1 MASIESIQGAV
12 CIICGV
18 ALILL
23 EIGYLITGTEKG
35 GKLWNDFSDGRYYKP
50 WGNTWGSLA
59 RPVVINPSRREM
71 TELSEAKALSQRAAY
86 SDMFGFQHTM
96 NGISHT
102 EQETSLL
109 RTRLYSRLLQVRGPT
124 NLKVI
129 YPTLQKQL
137 ETVLLQQLE
146 KGKLNADGSLS
157 IRLAP
162 TIRTMSSR
170 LMAQLF
176 FGENAA
182 TDETFA
188 ESLLAY
194 SADMV
199 RCMAV
204 FQFFPR
210 YLTKHV
216 HKLITRNGR
225 AMHFLQNR
233 FKKMMAGN
241 DGEMHNT
248 ILRDMV
254 ELTREQNSQYWTV
267 GVISQSLLGIWFAA
281 SHQPWMNLD
290 FVLLELAQR
299 PEWQAQLREEIGDH
313 SRLDYQALV
322 QLPYL
327 DSFIKETVRMNP
339 LDNYAIRRKALQNYH
354 FANGGWLIR
363 TGVVACV
370 SAIDI
375 LRNKDVYPN
384 PDEWDGNRFVTT
396 TSPVQGSK
404 FSDVSEHFPTWG
416 FGALACPGRFHA
428 ALVMKIIL
436 AHIVSHYELTLESK
450 GRTKFMWESFTL
462 PYDSTRVSLKK
473 ID

>member
-1 MASIESIQGAV
+1 MAIIESIQTAV

-18 ALILL
+18 ALVLL
-23 EIGYLITGTEKG
+23 EVGYLITGTEKG
-35 GKLWNDFSDGRYYKP
+35 GKLWDDFTNGKYYKP

-59 RPVVINPSRREM
+59 RPVVINPSKRAM
-71 TELSEAKALSQRAAY
+71 TELSEAKALSQRAVYA
-86 SDMFGFQHTM
+86 DIFGFQHTM
-96 NGISHT
+96 NGISRT
-102 EQETSLL
+102 EQENNLL
-109 RTRLYSRLLQVRGPT
+109 RTRLYSRLLQVRGPA

-129 YPTLQKQL
+129 YPALQKQL
-137 ETVLLQQLE
+137 GSVLLQQLE
-146 KGKLNADGSLS
+146 KGKLKIDGSIS

-162 TIRTMSSR
+162 TIRTISSR

-182 TDETFA
+182 ADEAFA
-188 ESLLAY
+188 ESLLTY

-210 YLTKHV
+210 FLTKYV
-216 HKLITRNGR
+216 HILITRNGR
-225 AMHFLQNR
+225 AMHFLQSR
-233 FKKMMAGN
+233 FKKMISDN
-241 DGEMHNT
+241 DGDMNNT
-248 ILRDMV
+248 ILHDMV
-254 ELTREQNSQYWTV
+254 QLTHEQNSQYWTV
-267 GVISQSLLGIWFAA
+267 HVISQSLLGIWFAA

-299 PEWQAQLREEIGDH
+299 PEWQVQLREEIGDH
-313 SRLDYQALV
+313 SRLDYQTLDN
-322 QLPYL
+322 LPYL

-339 LDNYAIRRKALQNYH
+339 LDNYAIRRKALQTYH
-354 FANGGWLIR
+354 FANGGWLIK

-375 LRNKDVYPN
+375 LRNKEAYPD
-384 PDEWDGNRFVTT
+384 PDEWRGDRFVTT
-396 TSPVQGSK
+396 PAAVQGSK
-404 FSDVSEHFPTWG
+404 FSDVSEYFPTWG

-436 AHIVSHYELTLESK
+436 AHIVSHYEVTLESK

-473 ID
+473 VN